1 VSKSKSAAMTEL
13 VLIFCLAACITLVGC
28 KKSSPAKA
36 PAEKQSSSSPA
47 DKATAATDKTA
58 APANNFAV
66 SKALEEIIARRNSWN
81 PILAD
86 YYGKEMPDFKVEDI
100 NGKAHSLK
108 DYRGKNVMVV
118 MWATW
123 CLPCVAE
130 IPHLTALREIM
141 PADKLAILAISNEPV
156 DTVKATAQSQN
167 INYTVISNQSSLPEP
182 FSIVRGIPTA
192 FFVRPDGTLKLVV
205 EGGSTLGEMK
215 AIILAE

>member
-1 VSKSKSAAMTEL
+1 MTEL
-13 VLIFCLAACITLVGC
+13 VLVFCLAACIVLVGC

-36 PAEKQSSSSPA
+36 PADKQSSPSPA
-47 DKATAATDKTA
+47 DKTA
-58 APANNFAV
+58 APATAKNPAV
-66 SKALEEIIARRNSWN
+66 SKALEEIIAHRNSWN
-81 PILAD
+81 PILVD

-100 NGKAHSLK
+100 NGKTHRLK
-108 DYRGKNVMVV
+108 DYRGKNVMVI

-123 CLPCVAE
+123 CLPCREE
-130 IPHLTALREIM
+130 IPHIIALREIM

-156 DTVKATAQSQN
+156 DTVKAMAQSRN

-192 FFVRPDGTLKLVV
+192 FFVRPDGALKLVV
-205 EGGSTLGEMK
+205 EGGSQLGEMK

>member
-1 VSKSKSAAMTEL
+1 MTEL
-13 VLIFCLAACITLVGC
+13 VLIFCLSACIALVGC
-28 KKSSPAKA
+28 KKSSPAKT
-36 PAEKQSSSSPA
+36 PA
-47 DKATAATDKTA
+47 DKTA
-58 APANNFAV
+58 APAAAKNPAV

-81 PILAD
+81 PILANF
-86 YYGKEMPDFKVEDI
+86 YGKEMPDFKVEDI
-100 NGKAHSLK
+100 NGKAHNLK

-123 CLPCVAE
+123 CLPCMEEV
-130 IPHLTALREIM
+130 PHLIALREII

-156 DTVKATAQSQN
+156 DTVKAMAQSRN

-192 FFVRPDGTLKLVV
+192 FFIRPDGTLKLVV
-205 EGGSTLGEMK
+205 EGGSQLGEMK